1 MSLISICAEL
11 LMTLK
16 RLNRN
21 ACRDI
26 IVMEFLYL
34 SGNEEVKL
42 KPLYVSEWNA
52 IKDIKR
58 RWTSNNNTK

>member
-1 MSLISICAEL
+1 
-11 LMTLK
+11 MTLK

-58 RWTSNNNTK
+58 R